1 MVPTAVVPEVVVAG
15 PVPGR
20 SRKKLIGAVAGVG
33 ALLAASTFAVVSVLG
48 NDSAGGASSP
58 EAVGRQ
64 LFEAVGNEDVLGMI
78 DLLLPGERETFREPV
93 IDLFDNL
100 RRIEVLDSS
109 ASLDRFGGIDYQFSD
124 LEVTTEPTA
133 ADDIV
138 RVVVDG
144 AVSFSVDGDKVPLGN
159 LLVDEVFDGER
170 PDMTMDE
177 LNDEIGGT
185 TLAAV
190 ERDGRWYLS
199 LFYSIAEN
207 ARGDRELPAEGLQA
221 TGADSPEQ
229 AVDQLLSAL
238 EAQDVEALIASL
250 DPTEAEALQRY
261 APLFLDDA
269 QQGLS
274 DAGIEWSITDR
285 AYSVEGSGSRRH
297 VDIDSF
303 TFQASSTED
312 ESSVAIAFVDG
323 CATIEIDGES
333 VDTCADGS
341 GEVGSVLGDIGL
353 TDDGSGQEFSDA
365 LQRAVEGYSPRGI
378 AVHEV
383 DGEWYVSLLRT
394 GFDFYND
401 FLGALDKQEIVDII
415 DAASNLTLAIDP
427 FGLDESMGLDD
438 STVLDGDLGVIT
450 DPDTEALDACYAKAE
465 ATEALACLQG
475 GLADGSID
483 PMLVPATLRHP
494 ECGVAELY
502 WSAIYSMSDADF
514 TSMATAA
521 SPCFL
526 DLIARGE
533 LDSFEV
539 PYELVAPQ
547 CLEGINW
554 YLSSDTEFSNRFF
567 NCAEAVRVGL

>member
-1 MVPTAVVPEVVVAG
+1 MPSAVPTAVVPEVAVAG
-15 PVPGR
+15 PPPGR
-20 SRKKLIGAVAGVG
+20 SRKKVIGAVAGVG

-64 LFEAVGNEDVLGMI
+64 LFEALGNEDVLGMI

-124 LEVTTEPTA
+124 LEVTTEATS

-159 LLVDEVFDGER
+159 LLIDEVFDGER
-170 PDMTMDE
+170 PDMNMDE
-177 LNDEIGGT
+177 QSDEIGGT

-207 ARGDRELPAEGLQA
+207 ARGDRDVPAEGVQA
-221 TGADSPEQ
+221 KGADSPEQ

-261 APLFLDDA
+261 APLFLDDT
-269 QQGLS
+269 QQGFA

-285 AYSVEGSGSRRH
+285 SYSVEGSGSRRH
-297 VDIDSF
+297 VDVDSF
-303 TFQASSTED
+303 TFQASSAED
-312 ESSVAIAFVDG
+312 GSSVSIAYADG
-323 CATIEIDGES
+323 CAQVEFEGDS
-333 VDTCADGS
+333 VDTCAGGASD
-341 GEVGSVLGDIGL
+341 VGTLLGDAGFGDEEAAQ
-353 TDDGSGQEFSDA
+353 TFADA
-365 LQRAVEGYSPRGI
+365 IEQAFAGYSPRGI

-383 DGEWYVSLLRT
+383 DGEWYVSPLRT

-401 FLGALDKQEIVDII
+401 LLGALEKQELVDII
-415 DAASNLTLAIDP
+415 DAGRDF
-427 FGLDESMGLDD
+427 FGSVDLLGGDEPII
-438 STVLDGDLGVIT
+438 LDGDLGGAT
-450 DPDTEALDACYAKAE
+450 DPATDALDACYAKAE
-465 ATEALACLQG
+465 ATEALACLQT

-502 WSAIYSMSDADF
+502 WSAVYSMSDADF
-514 TSMATAA
+514 TSMVTAA

-533 LDSFEV
+533 LDSYEV

-554 YLSSDTEFSNRFF
+554 YLSSDTEYTDRFF
-567 NCAEAVRVGL
+567 SCAEAARVGL